1 MSVIN
6 IDDYRG
12 TAAQGEAPS
21 MMDEIWAGLEAG
33 MKETGGGAMIIVPAW
48 RESFYGPV
56 EEVLLPDGDKLVIAL
71 SHPIPAGSALLIT
84 PKGTG
89 GEGPDIEVRFCSPED
104 EGDGRLSVTMPAAP
118 EPPAYRWVAPG
129 PDRPQ

>member
-12 TAAQGEAPS
+12 TAAQEEAPS

-71 SHPIPAGSALLIT
+71 SHPIPDGKGLLIT

-89 GEGPDIEVRFCSPED
+89 EGADIDVRLCTPVD
-104 EGDGRLSVTMPAAP
+104 EGNGLLSFTTAEPP

-129 PDRPQ
+129 PGRPQ

>member
-1 MSVIN
+1 MSIVN
-6 IDDYRG
+6 MNEYRTAMTQGNTSTTLDDV
-12 TAAQGEAPS
+12 
-21 MMDEIWAGLEAG
+21 WAGLEAG
-33 MKETGGGAMIIVPAW
+33 MEETGGGAMIIVPAW
-48 RESFYGPV
+48 RETFYGPV
-56 EEVLLPDGDKLVIAL
+56 EEVMLPDGDKLTIAL

-129 PDRPQ
+129 PVKPQ

>member
-1 MSVIN
+1 MSLVNIN
-6 IDDYRG
+6 DYR
-12 TAAQGEAPS
+12 TATEQGEPS
-21 MMDEIWAGLEAG
+21 LTLDDVWAGLE
-33 MKETGGGAMIIVPAW
+33 EVGGAMIIVPAW
-48 RESFYGPV
+48 RETFYGPV
-56 EEVLLPDGDKLVIAL
+56 EEVMLPDGDKLAIAL

-89 GEGPDIEVRFCSPED
+89 GEGPDIEVRFCAPED
-104 EGDGRLSVTMPAAP
+104 EGDGQLSVTMPAAP